1 MPLPIILGA
10 MHSNENLSQNPF
22 VDRPSQNLQTILF
35 TKKLLTIVTIPPIY
49 LVHLST
55 RGLNSQQNEI
65 GAVYLA

>member
-10 MHSNENLSQNPF
+10 THNNENLSQNPF

-35 TKKLLTIVTIPPIY
+35 TKILLTIVTIPPIY

-55 RGLNSQQNEI
+55 RVLNFQQNEI
-65 GAVYLA
+65 GAV